1 MSRKNG
7 HNKTHT
13 NETSPIKVETETSIE
28 GLEGLCLESL
38 QVSVRTKVTARDRT
52 WEQTTSNQAEK
63 ERLKQSRSPR
73 DRRDKR
79 SVRSNS
85 IQDHLKPRSKSQP
98 VLFMEIKREE
108 EEIVPPK
115 PIDEPLQRPKRKGSF
130 LRKMEMEW
138 TRSEEALGKPTTN
151 KLPKYLR
158 GYQSDEVC
166 VEGKGDDV
174 ILESIAPMV
183 IVEVLTGGR
192 YIDYDNF
199 LEDLTHTFLLTY
211 RLFSN
216 PMDVLSQLKERFEK
230 TSNPTVLKIIKI
242 WIKLEGDL
250 MDDVW
255 VAKLQQF
262 SSLVK
267 SRPSLRGE
275 RFVTFVEEF
284 SKQSSTGLAEVQIPL
299 TTGFSVYNPPW
310 LLIEPMEIAKQIT
323 LSDVIIFDR
332 ITLVDVLQYDSDQ
345 SVLKLCSQ
353 RFNRMSQLITHTILF
368 QKDNST
374 RVELIGSFI
383 SVANALF
390 MMKNFHS
397 FVSVISALQQNSIC
411 RLTDLWKQV
420 PTKFI
425 SEYDKMVSV
434 CSSFPKM
441 PQLRRII
448 EISKPPYIPFTGT
461 TVGDLSMISEVPT
474 QEDGLIN
481 FQKCNTISKI
491 IGLVLNSQCHDYLL
505 ELRPISLIQD
515 FLNYHFQSLVDE
527 DHVNQFHQQS
537 LVIQP
542 SKRQRSC
549 RLGKSLV

>member
-284 SKQSSTGLAEVQIPL
+284 SKQSSTGLAEVQ
-299 TTGFSVYNPPW
+299 V
-310 LLIEPMEIAKQIT
+310 
-323 LSDVIIFDR
+323 R
-332 ITLVDVLQYDSDQ
+332 
-345 SVLKLCSQ
+345 
-353 RFNRMSQLITHTILF
+353 
-368 QKDNST
+368 
-374 RVELIGSFI
+374 
-383 SVANALF
+383 
-390 MMKNFHS
+390 
-397 FVSVISALQQNSIC
+397 
-411 RLTDLWKQV
+411 
-420 PTKFI
+420 
-425 SEYDKMVSV
+425 
-434 CSSFPKM
+434 
-441 PQLRRII
+441 
-448 EISKPPYIPFTGT
+448 
-461 TVGDLSMISEVPT
+461 
-474 QEDGLIN
+474 
-481 FQKCNTISKI
+481 
-491 IGLVLNSQCHDYLL
+491 
-505 ELRPISLIQD
+505 
-515 FLNYHFQSLVDE
+515 
-527 DHVNQFHQQS
+527 
-537 LVIQP
+537 
-542 SKRQRSC
+542 
-549 RLGKSLV
+549 